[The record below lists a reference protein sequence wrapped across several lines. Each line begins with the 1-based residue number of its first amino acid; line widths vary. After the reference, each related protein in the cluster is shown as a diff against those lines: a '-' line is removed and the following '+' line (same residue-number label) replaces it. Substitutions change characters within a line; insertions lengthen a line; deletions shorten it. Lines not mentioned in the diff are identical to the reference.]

1 MEPVFIK
8 LRSAISSI
16 VIFALITFSFPVFA
30 TNLPP
35 QHEAARLMLAIESSV
50 KQAQWQKVEEQ
61 LDALSALDVLLPT
74 ESLYFS
80 GLLNMQYSRF
90 QKAQKLLEE
99 YVVQVGEGGKFY
111 AQALN
116 LITRSDEEKKNARAI
131 QDKKSS
137 VKLSLSSTSERDGY
151 IKSLQALYLTDSPE
165 HALVMQ
171 INSLLAAHPY
181 TGSRLKKS
189 GVKQGIVYGF
199 SVKGSELV
207 VQEKSYMQGLP
218 TLSANTIS
226 VLGKDPFLK
235 FGCSSKEYI
244 CWVYH
249 PANNHR
255 RWLKVDYDELVV
267 SELSDALTKLI
278 QLLQKN
284 L

>member
-1 MEPVFIK
+1 MKPVFIK
-8 LRSAISSI
+8 VNPVISSV
-16 VIFALITFSFPVFA
+16 VIFAIFTFAFPVFA

-50 KQAQWQKVEEQ
+50 KKTQWGKVEGQ
-61 LDALSALDVLLPT
+61 LDALSQLDVRLPA
-74 ESLYFS
+74 ESLYFN
-80 GLLNMQYSRF
+80 GLLNMQLKHY
-90 QKAQKLLEE
+90 QKAQDFLEE
-99 YVVQVGEGGKFY
+99 YVVRAGEAGKFY
-111 AQALN
+111 ARALN
-116 LITRSDEEKKNARAI
+116 LITRSEEQKNSARAT
-131 QDKKSS
+131 QKKEGS
-137 VKLSLSSTSERDGY
+137 VKLSLSSNAERDGY
-151 IKSLQALYLTDSPE
+151 IKSLQALYLTNSPE

-199 SVKGSELV
+199 SVKGSTLV
-207 VQEKSYMQGLP
+207 IQEKSYDQGLP
-218 TLSANTIS
+218 TLSANTLN
-226 VLGKDPFLK
+226 VLGQDPFLK

-249 PANNHR
+249 PADKHQ

-267 SELSDALTKLI
+267 SELSDALSKLI
-278 QLLQKN
+278 QLLQKS